1 MFTLT
6 NPSLNHPTFR
16 KQSWHVKV
24 TRMITEIFAD
34 KPFRPGGGERDRR
47 QCDQPVAELGHQV
60 MMVKIMMMIKLISVM
75 MTMAM
80 MIMIK
85 IIMLLIIRAEERHKL
100 VTASLNFYKTA
111 EQVPTLPTISFPSL
125 LSTSSYHHRAGAN
138 HSSLSSSSPSP
149 CEGLLGAGQPWKRI
163 QAGGRLAFKA
173 CCHCYDLHNITIV
186 IFRSSPSW

>member
-1 MFTLT
+1 
-6 NPSLNHPTFR
+6 
-16 KQSWHVKV
+16 
-24 TRMITEIFAD
+24 MITEIFAD

-85 IIMLLIIRAEERHKL
+85 IIMLPIIRAEERHKL

-125 LSTSSYHHRAGAN
+125 LSTSSDQHRAGAN
-138 HSSLSSSSPSP
+138 H
-149 CEGLLGAGQPWKRI
+149 GLPAYSHHDKIPPWWEYVSNYK
-163 QAGGRLAFKA
+163 GGNVSVSKS
-173 CCHCYDLHNITIV
+173 HHTG
-186 IFRSSPSW
+186 